1 MKRALFSFLMMA
13 CMLGALLFPARA
25 TQGSASTATAQN
37 EVYVK
42 LRGIDGKLY
51 DVAEMKGKIVLV
63 SFGATWCTPCTTE
76 LHALEELQNE
86 YRAQPVR
93 FLWVSLDQREHMSD
107 RDLRDFAKANK
118 LSLTV
123 LRDATQL
130 TYAQF
135 STSIR
140 LPFVIF
146 FDKEGRLAA
155 PRHVGMAKPEE
166 YKKII
171 RDNLNKLLSAATEN
185 GSPAQS
191 TK

>member
-1 MKRALFSFLMMA
+1 MRKTLASLLLTA
-13 CMLGALLFPARA
+13 GLLLCAALLPARA
-25 TQGSASTATAQN
+25 TPQTMNAAAS

-42 LRGIDGKLY
+42 LRGIDGKMY
-51 DVAEMKGKIVLV
+51 DVAEMKGSIVLV

-76 LHALEELQNE
+76 LHALEELQDE
-86 YRAQPVR
+86 FRDKPVR
-93 FLWVSLDQREHMSD
+93 FIWVSLDQREHMSD
-107 RDLRDFAKANK
+107 RDLRDFARANK
-118 LSLTV
+118 ISFTV

-135 STSIR
+135 SQSIR

-155 PRHVGMAKPEE
+155 PRQVGMAKPEE

-171 RDNLNKLLSAATEN
+171 RDNLNKLLTAEAVPAAPSAR
-185 GSPAQS
+185 
-191 TK
+191 